1 MSVSRRSFLTGLFS
15 TATLAVALPHFATP
29 ALAQTYVDKI
39 KQVEILVNA
48 LLEKHRT
55 FSFISE
61 RGKPINHQ
69 SYNSHMGDTGVNL
82 MSFLVNNFKRIE
94 IDDRTKHEFL
104 QLVNRNEKIDFRS
117 IPPETIEEFIP
128 FVVLRELF
136 TIHMVRADP
145 LIRNGSEPYFEIFA
159 EGYIPLMEY
168 ERSLSV

>member
-55 FSFISE
+55 YSFISE
-61 RGKPINHQ
+61 RGKPMNHHL
-69 SYNSHMGDTGVNL
+69 YESHMGDTGVDL
-82 MSFLVNNFKRIE
+82 MSFLVINFKRIE
-94 IDDRTKHEFL
+94 IDDRTKQAFL
-104 QLVNRNEKIDFRS
+104 QLENRGGEIDFRS

-136 TIHMVRADP
+136 TIHKVRPAP
-145 LIRNGSEPYFEIFA
+145 LFSNKASSYFDIFA
-159 EGYIPLMEY
+159 KSFVPLLDY
-168 ERSLSV
+168 ERSLNV